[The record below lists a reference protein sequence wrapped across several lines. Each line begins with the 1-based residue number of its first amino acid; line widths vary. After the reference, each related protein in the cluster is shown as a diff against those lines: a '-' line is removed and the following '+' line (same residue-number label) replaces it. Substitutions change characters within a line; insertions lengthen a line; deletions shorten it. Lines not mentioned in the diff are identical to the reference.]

1 MRRRLV
7 VIALLCI
14 AAIVTT
20 LWLLGRDH
28 GSPHY
33 TGFVEGEER
42 IVRSEVSGRVVE
54 VAFAEG
60 DPVPP
65 HAVVARLA
73 DDDIR
78 SKLTAKR
85 QEVAVQEAQIRR
97 QEEQIT
103 LLERTWKENV
113 DAQRA
118 ELAQSRSAADLA
130 ERTLGREQSLVKTG
144 ASTQQLLDQTRA
156 TRDQARSA
164 VDRAHD
170 MLDRALAQEG
180 EIAVA
185 RHQLTVLREQRELAL
200 AEIAELEV
208 THGKYEIHAPEVPTV
223 VQTQFIWPG
232 ELAQPGTAVLSVL
245 DPRDKYVQVYVPV
258 ADVGRFRVGRNVE
271 IELDSEPG
279 HRVPGEVSF
288 VADQATFTPEK
299 IETRSDRLGQ
309 VYRAKVRILAEVER
323 FQPGT
328 EGNVYVGSDGAQR
341 TVMHADS
348 TPRPQSMARGND
360 AGRPASV
367 GAAAAGAADAAGP

>member
-1 MRRRLV
+1 MQRRLV
-7 VIALLCI
+7 VIGIVGVAALALL
-14 AAIVTT
+14 VWF
-20 LWLLGRDH
+20 LRRDH
-28 GSPHY
+28 GPVHY

-42 IVRSEVSGRVVE
+42 ILRSEVSGRVLE

-60 DPVPP
+60 DQVAAR
-65 HAVVARLA
+65 AVVTRLA

-78 SKLTAKR
+78 SRLAAKR
-85 QEVAVQEAQIRR
+85 QEVVVQEAQIRR
-97 QEEQIT
+97 QEEQVT

-113 DAQRA
+113 EAQRA
-118 ELAQSRSAADLA
+118 ELAQSQSAAELA
-130 ERTLGREQSLVKTG
+130 NRTMGREQSLAKTG
-144 ASTQQLLDQTRA
+144 ASTAQLLDQTRA

-170 MLDRALAQEG
+170 MLARALAQEG

-185 RHQLTVLREQRELAL
+185 RHQLDVLRQQRELAL
-200 AEIAELEV
+200 AEIAELDV
-208 THGKYEIHAPEVPTV
+208 THAKYEIHAPDVPTV
-223 VQTQFIWPG
+223 VQTQFIWSG
-232 ELAQPGTAVLSVL
+232 ELAQPGTAILSVL

-258 ADVGRFRVGRNVE
+258 ADVDRFRVGRRVE
-271 IELDSEPG
+271 IDLDSDPG

-328 EGNVYVGSDGAQR
+328 EGNVYVTGAEHPPAAESGA
-341 TVMHADS
+341 V
-348 TPRPQSMARGND
+348 
-360 AGRPASV
+360 AGGESR
-367 GAAAAGAADAAGP
+367 

>member
-1 MRRRLV
+1 MRRLV
-7 VIALLCI
+7 LIG
-14 AAIVTT
+14 IVGLAVVT
-20 LWLLGRDH
+20 LVVWFVRRQH
-28 GSPHY
+28 GPDHY

-42 IVRSEVSGRVVE
+42 ILRSEVSGRVVE

-60 DPVPP
+60 DAVPAG
-65 HAVVARLA
+65 AVVARLA

-78 SKLTAKR
+78 SRLDAKR

-103 LLERTWKENV
+103 LTERTWKENV

-118 ELAQSRSAADLA
+118 DLAQSRSAAELA
-130 ERTLGREQSLVKTG
+130 SRTLAREQTLVKSG
-144 ASTQQLLDQTRA
+144 ASTAQLLDETRA
-156 TRDQARSA
+156 ARDQARSA
-164 VDRAHD
+164 VDRARD
-170 MLDRALAQEG
+170 MLARALAQEG

-185 RHQLTVLREQRELAL
+185 RHQLDVLRQQRELAL

-208 THGKYEIHAPEVPTV
+208 IRAKYQIHAPDVPTV
-223 VQTQFIWPG
+223 VQTQFIWTG
-232 ELAQPGTAVLSVL
+232 ELAQPGTATLSVL

-258 ADVGRFRVGRNVE
+258 ADVDRMRVGRRVE
-271 IELDSEPG
+271 IELDSQPG

-288 VADQATFTPEK
+288 LADQATFTPEK

-328 EGNVYVGSDGAQR
+328 EGNVYLSAEQ
-341 TVMHADS
+341 
-348 TPRPQSMARGND
+348 
-360 AGRPASV
+360 PAPSP
-367 GAAAAGAADAAGP
+367 GAAPGTEQR